1 MAPEGGYKA
10 LAGSIDDFVSD
21 NIPGGWTLPLVLAA
35 AYATGGASL
44 AAEAAAAG
52 EAEGLGAALNAAG
65 GEIVRDGRVLGQ
77 PGSHRGKFVAHALR
91 RDVRIWIFLRHLDQQ
106 VDIEN
111 ARIEE
116 VGHAVPV
123 ALFPMLED
131 RIVERAGPAHATFE
145 ELKSGSIVVNERT
158 AQTVPVTSYTMSLE
172 IAEKLKKWIE
182 EGKFFLT
189 EPQDKIPSV

>member
-1 MAPEGGYKA
+1 MIQN
-10 LAGSIDDFVSD
+10 SVTIRS
-21 NIPGGWTLPLVLAA
+21 
-35 AYATGGASL
+35 GAR
-44 AAEAAAAG
+44 AES
-52 EAEGLGAALNAAG
+52 G

-123 ALFPMLED
+123 ALFPMLHQVLKQRNGPVDAPFEKAETELREAPHD
-131 RIVERAGPAHATFE
+131 AAEEQCLAKGLAGSGEGDGFE
-145 ELKSGSIVVNERT
+145 AWNLGRHFN
-158 AQTVPVTSYTMSLE
+158 
-172 IAEKLKKWIE
+172 
-182 EGKFFLT
+182 
-189 EPQDKIPSV
+189 